1 MIAYIYIKPTFPMPP
16 NRKEQFKSFSDTRL
30 IEVVKNARQFGY
42 DNETK
47 TAALEVLKERGISEQ
62 DLYLTGNLTN
72 DKFDSTE
79 SIYNSYT
86 SNSRIAFYSYIV
98 FILLKSLST
107 FHLIYTSNFAM
118 TFSII
123 ILVLLLAYFFFLV
136 RSFIDHLNF
145 YKSIGKEPGLGD
157 QLIYFLVGMPFYIF
171 MYFFYKSQMREEMK
185 MIN

>member
-1 MIAYIYIKPTFPMPP
+1 MPP

-86 SNSRIAFYSYIV
+86 SN
-98 FILLKSLST
+98 
-107 FHLIYTSNFAM
+107 
-118 TFSII
+118 
-123 ILVLLLAYFFFLV
+123 
-136 RSFIDHLNF
+136 
-145 YKSIGKEPGLGD
+145 
-157 QLIYFLVGMPFYIF
+157 
-171 MYFFYKSQMREEMK
+171 
-185 MIN
+185 